1 MLLQKHLNKGILT
14 DADLKRPKYKFL
26 YWSMFVFLVLYCFT
40 CGFPVIW
47 ILLSGFKDV
56 KEMYSIPSSLFPK
69 RIDLRKLLEVWKSMK
84 FYKYYIN
91 TFIMSA
97 GSVIS
102 DIIICGLAGYSLS
115 RLKPVGTNL
124 ILAIFFWVLLMPG
137 TMRTVPLYKT
147 FINFPVLNVNLS
159 ESFVPIWLMAAA
171 NVFDIILFKNFFDGI
186 SKSLVEAAQIDGAE
200 NMSIF
205 FRIILP
211 LSTPVFLTVTIFTFN
226 GSIGQ
231 FFWPYLLISNKD
243 LTVLGVQLFNM
254 KSSTFTMDYQMLAL
268 IFSILPQVIVF
279 LIFQKKIIG
288 GVNVGGVKG

>member
-1 MLLQKHLNKGILT
+1 MLLQKHLDKGILT
-14 DADLKRPKYKFL
+14 DADIKRPKYKLL
-26 YWSMFVFLVLYCFT
+26 YWSMFVLLLLYCFT

-56 KEMYSIPSSLFPK
+56 KEMYAIPASLFPK
-69 RIDLRKLLEVWKSMK
+69 SINFGKLSEVWNSMQ

-91 TFIMSA
+91 TFVMA
-97 GSVIS
+97 VGSVIS

-115 RLKPVGTNL
+115 RLKPVGTKF
-124 ILAIFFWVLLMPG
+124 ILTVLFWVMLMPG

-147 FINFPVLNVNLS
+147 FINFPVLHVNLS
-159 ESFVPIWLMAAA
+159 ESYIPLWLMAAA

-186 SKSLVEAAQIDGAE
+186 SKSLIEAAQIDGAG
-200 NMSIF
+200 NMNIF
-205 FRIILP
+205 FKIILP

-226 GSIGQ
+226 GSVGQ
-231 FFWPYLLISNKD
+231 FFWPYLLISNKE

-279 LIFQKKIIG
+279 LIFQKRIIG